1 LSSPGPVSARKAAF
15 PTSVLPAGSG
25 RSGNRS
31 ISHDFLRSSAAR
43 LEYWQQKAAA
53 HADFARAA
61 PNTGHRVLADWE
73 AAGRIQAVITQNI
86 DGLHQAAGSRRVLEL
101 HGTARDVC
109 CLGCNW
115 RDAADGWVQRFID
128 SQQVPDCPECGGLLK
143 HATISFGQTL
153 PEAVLEESAQLA
165 EQSDLFLAIGSSL
178 VVHPAASLPLLA
190 RQTGARLIIL
200 NRDPTPLDSEADLV
214 VREGIGAAL
223 AGIAALVAAPAGGA
237 ST

>member
-1 LSSPGPVSARKAAF
+1 MSLSQIADWLRDARSAVVFTGAGISTESGIPDFRSPGGIWSQRQPVYF
-15 PTSVLPAGSG
+15 
-25 RSGNRS
+25 
-31 ISHDFLRSSAAR
+31 HDFLRSSAAR

-73 AAGRIQAVITQNI
+73 
-86 DGLHQAAGSRRVLEL
+86 AAGSRRVLEL